1 MQKIIHYYAEGI
13 SLPFLTEEAAIQA
26 EKEHKERM
34 EYWKQ
39 NTAQA
44 KYDKLCHDLKES
56 MNVWEGTIATCSHDT
71 IRIKSMVK
79 ICKENKHNLRYGWII
94 K

>member
-34 EYWKQ
+34 EY
-39 NTAQA
+39 
-44 KYDKLCHDLKES
+44 
-56 MNVWEGTIATCSHDT
+56 
-71 IRIKSMVK
+71 
-79 ICKENKHNLRYGWII
+79 CKFNLFLALAYVSLFNF
-94 K
+94 